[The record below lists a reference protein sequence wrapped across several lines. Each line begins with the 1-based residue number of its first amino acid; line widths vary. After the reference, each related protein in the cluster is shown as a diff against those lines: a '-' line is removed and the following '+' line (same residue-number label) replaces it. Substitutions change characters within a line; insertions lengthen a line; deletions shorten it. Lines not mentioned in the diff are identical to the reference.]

1 MTTDFLI
8 PRIILMVISILM
20 IIILVKVRN
29 SNRIGN
35 QFFVIIV
42 LFWSS
47 VFTVS
52 LNPDVISMIIESSS
66 LENRA
71 QFLLIIT
78 IPIIIYLLYSQ
89 IIKNKNLSLNFR
101 KVVRQIA
108 ISNFIRK
115 IKNLKFGS
123 LDLVIVITAKN
134 EEQTQNY

>member
-78 IPIIIYLLYSQ
+78 IPIIIYLLY
-89 IIKNKNLSLNFR
+89 
-101 KVVRQIA
+101 
-108 ISNFIRK
+108 
-115 IKNLKFGS
+115 
-123 LDLVIVITAKN
+123 
-134 EEQTQNY
+134 